1 VITMAPPVNGLSITH
16 VRANGRRVLVLRG
29 EVDLDTAPAL
39 IATFARAAHGHDP
52 LAVDLC
58 DVEVADPAGM
68 ALLVNAVRRLHR
80 CRRDVVV
87 VCPPGPVRAVF
98 ERTALSR
105 RLALLDDAEGLAGDD
120 REPDPAPPTPPA
132 PALVGGHRQRIT
144 TPGRRATLLAEATV
158 AIERRHAEPALGLD
172 DVAREIATS
181 SRQLQRVFSELA
193 GSAFRDELAEVRMQH
208 GAALLLTSDLP
219 VSEIANRVGYRQAA
233 QFAKAFRRHHGVSPS
248 GLRRVAG

>member
-1 VITMAPPVNGLSITH
+1 MAPPVNGLSITH
-16 VRANGRRVLVLRG
+16 VRARGRRVLVLRG
-29 EVDLDTAPAL
+29 EVELDTAPAL
-39 IATFARAAHGHDP
+39 IATFARAARGHEA

-105 RLALLDDAEGLAGDD
+105 RLELLDDAEALAD
-120 REPDPAPPTPPA
+120 REEADAEPPAPPA
-132 PALVGGHRQRIT
+132 HALVGGHRQRIT

-208 GAALLLTSDLP
+208 GAALLLTTDLP

-248 GLRRVAG
+248 GLRRAAG